1 MTRLP
6 ARLSCENQKIKMLN
20 NSKNLKPGMVA
31 VIGIPFDANSSF
43 MQGPAVAP
51 AQIRKNWNAGAIN
64 LCSESG
70 IDLSDH
76 PDFID
81 LGDLKIDNGP
91 DAIDKIESTV
101 AELLGRDVRLI
112 SLGGDHAITYPI
124 LKAYRTRYQQLEI
137 LHLDAHPD
145 LYESYGGNRYSHACP
160 FARIMEE
167 KLASRL
173 VQMGIRTLNAHQK
186 KQAERFRVEII
197 DMQNLQNPQAVDL
210 KGPLYLSID
219 LDVLDPAFAPGVS
232 HHEPGGMSTRELIDI
247 IQGLQVPLAGAD
259 IVEFNP
265 RRDLSEITAMV
276 AVKILKEVAA
286 RMLELPTNRS

>member
-1 MTRLP
+1 MLDG
-6 ARLSCENQKIKMLN
+6 IK
-20 NSKNLKPGMVA
+20 SLKSGMVA
-31 VIGIPFDANSSF
+31 VIGIPFDANSSY
-43 MQGPAVAP
+43 MQGAALAP
-51 AQIRKNWNAGAIN
+51 AQIRKIWNAGAIN

-70 IDLSDH
+70 VDLGDH
-76 PDFID
+76 PGFID
-81 LGDLKIDNGP
+81 LGDLKIDNEAH
-91 DAIDKIESTV
+91 AIDKIESTI
-101 AELLGRDVRLI
+101 AELLGRGARLI

-124 LKAYRTRYQQLEI
+124 LKSYRTRHQQLEI

-173 VQMGIRTLNAHQK
+173 VQIGIRTLNAHQK
-186 KQAERFRVEII
+186 EQADRFGVEIV
-197 DMQNLQNPQAVDL
+197 DMQRFHNLQAVML

-232 HHEPGGMSTRELIDI
+232 HHEPGGMSTRQLIEL

-265 RRDLSEITAMV
+265 LRDLSDITAMV

-286 RMLELPTNRS
+286 RMLELPTKIS

>member
-1 MTRLP
+1 
-6 ARLSCENQKIKMLN
+6 MLDN
-20 NSKNLKPGMVA
+20 NLKDLKSGMVA
-31 VIGIPFDANSSF
+31 VIGIPFDANSSY
-43 MQGPAVAP
+43 MQGAALAP
-51 AQIRKNWNAGAIN
+51 AQIRKIWSAGAIN

-70 IDLSDH
+70 VDLSDH
-76 PDFID
+76 PEFID
-81 LGDLKIDNGP
+81 LGDLKIDTDP
-91 DAIDKIESTV
+91 DPIDKIESTV
-101 AELLGRDVRLI
+101 AELLNRDIRLI
-112 SLGGDHAITYPI
+112 SLGGDHAMTYPI
-124 LKAYRTRYQQLEI
+124 LKSYHTRYPELEI

-145 LYESYGGNRYSHACP
+145 LYESYGGSRTSHACP

-186 KQAERFRVEII
+186 EQADRFGVEII
-197 DMQNLQNPQAVDL
+197 EMQNFQDAQAVKL

-232 HHEPGGMSTRELIDI
+232 HHEPGGMSTRQLIELV
-247 IQGLQVPLAGAD
+247 QGLHVPLAGAD

-265 RRDLSEITAMV
+265 KRDPAEITAMV

-286 RMLELPTNRS
+286 RMLELPMNRK

>member
-1 MTRLP
+1 
-6 ARLSCENQKIKMLN
+6 MLD
-20 NSKNLKPGMVA
+20 SFKSLKSGMVA
-31 VIGIPFDANSSF
+31 VIGIPFDANSSY
-43 MQGPAVAP
+43 MQGPALAP
-51 AQIRKNWNAGAIN
+51 AQIRKIWNAGAIN

-70 IDLSDH
+70 IDLGNH
-76 PDFID
+76 PEFID
-81 LGDLKIDNGP
+81 LGDLKIENAAN
-91 DAIDKIESTV
+91 AIDKIESTI
-101 AELLGRDVRLI
+101 AELLGCGARLL

-124 LKAYRTRYQQLEI
+124 LKSYRTRHQQLEI

-145 LYESYGGNRYSHACP
+145 LYESYEGNRYSHACP

-173 VQMGIRTLNAHQK
+173 IQIGIRTLNAHQK
-186 KQAERFRVEII
+186 KQADRFGVEIV
-197 DMQNLQNPQAVDL
+197 DMQRFHNLQAVKL

-232 HHEPGGMSTRELIDI
+232 HHEPGGMSTRQLIEL

-265 RRDLSEITAMV
+265 LRDLSDITAMV

-286 RMLELPTNRS
+286 RMLELPTKIS

>member
-1 MTRLP
+1 
-6 ARLSCENQKIKMLN
+6 MLD
-20 NSKNLKPGMVA
+20 SFKSLKSGMVA
-31 VIGIPFDANSSF
+31 VIGIPFDANSSY
-43 MQGPAVAP
+43 MQGPALAP
-51 AQIRKNWNAGAIN
+51 AQIRKIWNAGAIN

-70 IDLSDH
+70 IDLGNH
-76 PDFID
+76 PEFID
-81 LGDLKIDNGP
+81 LGDLKIENAAN
-91 DAIDKIESTV
+91 AIDKIESTI
-101 AELLGRDVRLI
+101 AELLGCGARLL

-124 LKAYRTRYQQLEI
+124 LKSYRTCHQQLEI

-145 LYESYGGNRYSHACP
+145 LYESYEGNRYSHACP

-186 KQAERFRVEII
+186 KQADRFGVEIV
-197 DMQNLQNPQAVDL
+197 DMQRFHNLQAVKL

-232 HHEPGGMSTRELIDI
+232 HHEPGGMSTRQLIEL

-265 RRDLSEITAMV
+265 LRDLSDITAMV

-286 RMLELPTNRS
+286 RMLELPTKIS

>member
-1 MTRLP
+1 
-6 ARLSCENQKIKMLN
+6 MLD
-20 NSKNLKPGMVA
+20 SFKSLKSGMVA
-31 VIGIPFDANSSF
+31 VIGIPFDANSSY
-43 MQGPAVAP
+43 MQGPALAP
-51 AQIRKNWNAGAIN
+51 AQIRKIWNAGAIN

-70 IDLSDH
+70 IDLGNH
-76 PDFID
+76 PEFID
-81 LGDLKIDNGP
+81 LGDLKIENAAN
-91 DAIDKIESTV
+91 AIDKIESTI
-101 AELLGRDVRLI
+101 AELLGCGARLL

-124 LKAYRTRYQQLEI
+124 LKSYRTRHQQLEI

-186 KQAERFRVEII
+186 KQADRFGVEIV
-197 DMQNLQNPQAVDL
+197 DMQRFHNLQAVKL

-232 HHEPGGMSTRELIDI
+232 HHEPGGMSTRQLIEL

-265 RRDLSEITAMV
+265 LRDLSDITAMV

-286 RMLELPTNRS
+286 RMLELPTKIS